1 MNSNIQKIQ
10 NELKQKELDYKVVK
24 TLYKHTP
31 YYVIDKMIVSMAIL
45 ATIIFC
51 CAIVTVFIDTF
62 IFTLFCS
69 MEAVLFNI
77 LITLI
82 LIYNLCFNERYFNL
96 RKLNK
101 VINEIKSR
109 NNNYNVFLTNHQS
122 NIHVLEQMMKKSGSV
137 TYGDVKKKYYEIKDE
152 LSKLKEKLNDERVF
166 HAQKD
171 LLN

>member
-1 MNSNIQKIQ
+1 MDSNIQKIQ
-10 NELKQKELDYKVVK
+10 NELKQKELDYKIVK
-24 TLYKHTP
+24 ILYKHTP
-31 YYVIDKMIVSMAIL
+31 YYVIDKMIVGMAIL

-51 CAIVTVFIDTF
+51 CAIVTIFIDTF
-62 IFTLFCS
+62 IFILFCF
-69 MEAVLFNI
+69 MEAILFQI

-82 LIYNLCFNERYFNL
+82 LIYNLYFNERYFNL

-101 VINEIKSR
+101 AINEIKSR
-109 NNNYNVFLTNHQS
+109 NNCNVFLTNHQS
-122 NIHVLEQMMKKSGSV
+122 NIHVLEQMMKQSGSV

-152 LSKLKEKLNDERVF
+152 LSKLKGKLNDERVL